1 MFSEAQ
7 GSAELERQILGMLA
21 EEDVEESAVRVQVRT
36 ITSPDQLRAW
46 LSRDPKGS
54 LQFTAYQ
61 PGASAD
67 KRIRV
72 RIQAKFYNA
81 TPGAKVPMR
90 RLDILE
96 ANTKVEAYS
105 SRGRA
110 RGLDAEVSL
119 GLEYPQAPGG
129 YETQGRPSYNRRFD
143 LGTANT
149 TTSVADQMVSGR
161 WLTHPVE
168 DFTEHRTD
176 IVYQITTEVV
186 EQNSVRSPHPTIR
199 STFVKVDR
207 GLAYLRPEPLRPGD
221 PPPGVPASLRPDL
234 IPALSTTERLDW
246 LPDAQYDPQGLN
258 PVQKELQALLLAHAP
273 GLLST
278 QWEVSDGATHLVPNQ
293 SAAPQELHTVTQ
305 RGALLGQ
312 VHLLRGSGLVLHPVR
327 SSVLHSKQYH
337 VILRADRVND
347 YDYVGDVPG
356 MSIGLYWTGYYK
368 RGRKRSETTE
378 TGYDVNIGTTVIPPG
393 KTVEARFVPG
403 VKVSQTS
410 AKTSDNATTPVDT
423 MRDTYRQ
430 IELAHRYSGKF
441 RSPSSWSARRDR
453 RRRSIRCC

>member
-1 MFSEAQ
+1 M
-7 GSAELERQILGMLA
+7 
-21 EEDVEESAVRVQVRT
+21 
-36 ITSPDQLRAW
+36 
-46 LSRDPKGS
+46 
-54 LQFTAYQ
+54 
-61 PGASAD
+61 
-67 KRIRV
+67 
-72 RIQAKFYNA
+72 
-81 TPGAKVPMR
+81 
-90 RLDILE
+90 
-96 ANTKVEAYS
+96 
-105 SRGRA
+105 
-110 RGLDAEVSL
+110 
-119 GLEYPQAPGG
+119 
-129 YETQGRPSYNRRFD
+129 
-143 LGTANT
+143 
-149 TTSVADQMVSGR
+149 
-161 WLTHPVE
+161 
-168 DFTEHRTD
+168 
-176 IVYQITTEVV
+176 
-186 EQNSVRSPHPTIR
+186 
-199 STFVKVDR
+199 
-207 GLAYLRPEPLRPGD
+207 
-221 PPPGVPASLRPDL
+221 
-234 IPALSTTERLDW
+234 
-246 LPDAQYDPQGLN
+246 PDAQYDPQGLN

-441 RSPSSWSARRDR
+441 RITIELVSATRPSTEINTLLLGVPNMAARKRYRAPFVDGGARTNRVRTVDLLERVIISSPTMPKLAERAKAAPAVPYPIVEVDPQRSPAGYGRRGRQPQAVPGDAAAGAGSADLVRLGRAVGHPIAVR
-453 RRRSIRCC
+453 HGHPCPVR